1 MVQMYNAPTN
11 TPGGTASDAGTQFN
25 TYYWDRKSLIDAA
38 WEMFFSPLADVRSM
52 PANYGKELKVY
63 FYVPLL
69 DERNINDQ
77 GLDAAG
83 VAINNEFLIKTRTVY
98 SFVVE
103 ADATA
108 AAAAAN
114 AIQAS
119 SATKSGSS
127 TPWLVT
133 MSDNTLDSA
142 TLAEKD
148 AFVVAFDKATNRDTG
163 APLYQIEQK
172 SGNLYGSSK
181 DIGTINARMPEL
193 SEASGRVNR
202 VGFTRLER
210 SGTISEYGFFTEFTE
225 DSFTFDTDSDLYGHM
240 SREML
245 IGANQITEDLLQI
258 DLLSAAGTAVFA
270 GTATSVGTITG
281 HGADPSVVNYA
292 DLKKLQITLDDNR
305 TPKNTKIIKGSTMV
319 DTKTIN
325 ASRIMYIGSELQT
338 TVENMT
344 QTIGALTVAAFV
356 PVRQYADATTI
367 MNGEI
372 GSIGD
377 FRIVV
382 VPNMMHWAGAGA
394 LATAANLGYK
404 ETSGSYDVYPMLV
417 VGSESF
423 ATVGLQS
430 SGKAGG
436 KQKFKIIVKKP
447 GEETADR
454 NDPYG
459 KIGFSS
465 ISFWYGFIALRPE
478 RLAVVYTVAPE

>member
-1 MVQMYNAPTN
+1 MAQLYNAPPG
-11 TPGGTASDAGTQFN
+11 TPSNAGPQFN
-25 TYYWDRKSLIDAA
+25 THYWDRRSLIDAA
-38 WEMFFSPLADVRSM
+38 WEMFFSPLADSRSM

-63 FYVPLL
+63 YYVPLL
-69 DERNINDQ
+69 DERNVNDQ
-77 GLDAAG
+77 GLDASGA
-83 VAINNEFLIKTRTVY
+83 VIDNLFYITTRATY

-114 AIQAS
+114 AIQAG
-119 SATKSGSS
+119 SATKSGSAS
-127 TPWLVT
+127 PWIVT
-133 MSDNTLDSA
+133 MNNR
-142 TLAEKD
+142 TLAGADATEKN
-148 AFVVAFDKATNRDTG
+148 AFSVAFNKATNRASG
-163 APLYQIEQK
+163 APLFDVEQR

-181 DIGTINARMPEL
+181 DIGTISSRMPEL
-193 SEASGRVNR
+193 SETGGRVNR
-202 VGFTRLER
+202 VGFTRIER
-210 SGTISEYGFFTEFTE
+210 SGTISEYGFFTEFSE
-225 DSFTFDTDSDLYGHM
+225 DSLTFDTDSDLYGHM

-245 IGANQITEDLLQI
+245 TGANQITEDLLQI
-258 DLLSAAGTAVFA
+258 DLLSSAGTLVFS
-270 GTATSVGTITG
+270 GSATGVNQIVG
-281 HGADPSVVNYA
+281 HGADPSIVNYA

-325 ASRIMYIGSELQT
+325 AARIMYIGSELQT

-344 QTIGALTVAAFV
+344 QTIGSLTVAAFT

-372 GSIGD
+372 GSVGD

-394 LATAANLGYK
+394 AANSSNLGYS
-404 ETSGSYDVYPMLV
+404 ETGGKYDVFPMLV

-430 SGKAGG
+430 SGKTGA

-447 GEETADR
+447 GEEMATVQ
-454 NDPYG
+454 DPYG

>member
-1 MVQMYNAPTN
+1 MAQLYNAPPG
-11 TPGGTASDAGTQFN
+11 TPSTIGNQFN
-25 TYYWDRKSLIDAA
+25 THYWDRRSLIDAA
-38 WEMFFSPLADVRSM
+38 WEMFFSPLADVRNM
-52 PANYGKELKVY
+52 PAHYGKELKVY
-63 FYVPLL
+63 YYVPLL

-83 VAINNEFLIKTRTVY
+83 AVINSAHFMVKLKSQY
-98 SFVVE
+98 SFDVS

-108 AAAAAN
+108 FRNAVN
-114 AIQAS
+114 AIQAAAA
-119 SATKSGSS
+119 SAVTGTGPYVVPIADTTL
-127 TPWLVT
+127 TPATQAQVT
-133 MSDNTLDSA
+133 TLQNT
-142 TLAEKD
+142 
-148 AFVVAFDKATNRDTG
+148 VALATNTG
-163 APLYQIEQK
+163 GGPLLKVEQR

-181 DIGTINARMPEL
+181 DVGTITSRMPEL
-193 SEASGRVNR
+193 SETGGRVNR
-202 VGFTRLER
+202 VGFTRIER
-210 SGTISEYGFFTEFTE
+210 SGTIQEYGFFTEFSE
-225 DSFTFDTDSDLYGHM
+225 DSLTFDTDSDLYGHM

-245 IGANQITEDLLQI
+245 TGANQITEDLLQI
-258 DLLSAAGTAVFA
+258 DLLSAAGTVLFA
-270 GTATSVGTITG
+270 GSATSVATITG
-281 HGADPSVVNYA
+281 QGADPSVLTYS
-292 DLKKLQITLDDNR
+292 DLKKLAITLDDNR

-325 ASRIMYIGSELQT
+325 ASRILYIGSELQT
-338 TVENMT
+338 TFENMT
-344 QTIGALTVAAFV
+344 QTIGSLTVAAFV

-372 GSIGD
+372 GSVGD

-394 LATAANLGYK
+394 VANGTNLGFS
-404 ETSGSYDVYPMLV
+404 ETGGRYDVFPALV

-447 GEETADR
+447 GEEMATVQ
-454 NDPYG
+454 DPYG

-478 RLAVVYTVAPE
+478 RIALAYTVAPE

>member
-1 MVQMYNAPTN
+1 MAQLYNAP
-11 TPGGTASDAGTQFN
+11 PGSPSTIGNQFN
-25 TYYWDRKSLIDAA
+25 TYYWDRRSLIDAA

-63 FYVPLL
+63 YYVPLL

-83 VAINNEFLIKTRTVY
+83 ATISNQYFITTRKTY

-114 AIQAS
+114 AIQGS
-119 SATKSGSS
+119 SATKTGSA
-127 TPWLVT
+127 TPWTVT
-133 MSDNTLDSA
+133 MNDTTLSGA
-142 TLAEKD
+142 TNGQKN
-148 AFVVAFDKATNRDTG
+148 AFVAAFDMATNRASG
-163 APLYQIEQK
+163 APMYQIEQR

-181 DIGTINARMPEL
+181 DVGTISSRMPEL
-193 SEASGRVNR
+193 GETGGRVNR
-202 VGFTRLER
+202 VGFHRIER
-210 SGTISEYGFFTEFTE
+210 SGTIQEYGFFTEFSE
-225 DSFTFDTDSDLYGHM
+225 DSLTFDTDSDLYGHM

-245 IGANQITEDLLQI
+245 TGANQITEDLLQI
-258 DLLSAAGTAVFA
+258 DLLSSAGTAVFS
-270 GTATSVGTITG
+270 GVATGVASITG
-281 HGADPSVVNYA
+281 QGSDPSVVTYA
-292 DLKKLQITLDDNR
+292 DLKKLSITLDDNR

-325 ASRIMYIGSELQT
+325 AARIMYIGSELQT
-338 TVENMT
+338 TFENMT
-344 QTIGALTVAAFV
+344 QTIGSLTVAAFT

-372 GSIGD
+372 GTVGD
-377 FRIVV
+377 FRIIV

-394 LATAANLGYK
+394 NATSANLGYA
-404 ETSGSYDVYPMLV
+404 ETGGKYDVFPALV

-430 SGKAGG
+430 SGKKDS

-447 GEETADR
+447 GEEMATVQ
-454 NDPYG
+454 DPYG